1 MAETTETTTETM
13 TETNLRIVT
22 LSDAAQNMARKFL
35 AQEADPT
42 NKALRVRVDSGGCFG
57 FQYAVEIDARKDDD
71 LVLTYDGFDVVV
83 DSVSREFLEGAT
95 LDYVDTI
102 GHAGFKFEN
111 PKATGSCGC
120 GTSFDVE

>member
-1 MAETTETTTETM
+1 MAETTAETTTETDVQV
-13 TETNLRIVT
+13 VT
-22 LSDAAQNMARKFL
+22 LSDAAQTMGRKFL
-35 AQEADPT
+35 AQEEDPA

-57 FQYAVEIDARKDDD
+57 FQYAVEIDTRKDDD
-71 LVLTYDGFDVVV
+71 LILAYDGFDVVV

-102 GHAGFKFEN
+102 GHAGFKFDN